1 MMNVDLFL
9 LENSNNNNKMIRVN
23 TENNSA
29 YLYSENENQFLYS
42 PNVDKGNYRRKK
54 ESFLVLN
61 GFMDDYSPDFIIDYD
76 KDRLKANLANLRMLV
91 IEVTD

>member
-54 ESFLVLN
+54 ESFFGVKWLY
-61 GFMDDYSPDFIIDYD
+61 G
-76 KDRLKANLANLRMLV
+76 
-91 IEVTD
+91 